1 MYEIFQDLLKRL
13 PEGLLSANV
22 LKEQHIELL
31 EGCGP
36 GVRSSVRVELDAAF
50 KRIQNIEA
58 ALKTWY
64 EFLNKIKTT
73 AKLYDEKVIKIEDIF
88 QSVLEGMEKEFS
100 SDLQTYNVKKLRKK
114 IELMKVKNLI

>member
-1 MYEIFQDLLKRL
+1 MKRL

-22 LKEQHIELL
+22 LKEQHTELL

-73 AKLYDEKVIKIEDIF
+73 AKLYDEKVTKIEEIF
-88 QSVLEGMEKEFS
+88 QSVLDGIETEFS
-100 SDLQTYNVKKLRKK
+100 SDRLNYNVKNLRKK
-114 IELMKVKNLI
+114 IELIKVKYLIIFLNFAA